1 MILGDFFK
9 FFFLFQNMC
18 TLSIYLTIITPFLRT
33 WDLNGSPVNSI
44 ASKVGSFVIVHHE
57 IVQEQH
63 QIEAFTESRLTR
75 HQLMD
80 STQMEVKSER
90 MHMYRLTDLKHIQQL
105 VGIYVTKYSKYI
117 FGLPYIKLYYYGLWR
132 HFGTKQTSKSFILS
146 LS

>member
-1 MILGDFFK
+1 MKLGNFFK
-9 FFFLFQNMC
+9 FLQLSQNIL
-18 TLSIYLTIITPFLRT
+18 TLSTYLNIITPFLRT

-44 ASKVGSFVIVHHE
+44 ASKVGSFVVVHHE

-90 MHMYRLTDLKHIQQL
+90 MHMYRLSDLKHTQQL
-105 VGIYVTKYSKYI
+105 VGIYVTKYSKHMRSGTI
-117 FGLPYIKLYYYGLWR
+117 LISVMTCLCPYNHQIER
-132 HFGTKQTSKSFILS
+132 EIIVC
-146 LS
+146 